1 MSKPLVLISAPVET
15 RSGYGNHSRDIC
27 TALIE
32 LDKYDVKINPV
43 RWGSTAKT
51 ALEDSNSKHQE
62 IKKRFL
68 TSPSLPTQ
76 PDLHIHIVVP
86 NEFHPIAKKNVG
98 ITAGI
103 ETTIPVP
110 QWVEG
115 TNRMDLNIFTSEFS
129 RNGFTSAEFEA
140 QDKPGHLVKM
150 NKPAEVLFEG
160 VDTDVYKEV
169 NKFSK
174 DVSDL
179 FSKIEEDFCFLYTGH
194 WLQGNL
200 GEDRKD
206 TGMLVKIFL
215 ETFKNQENQPALVLK
230 TSGANFSVIDRE
242 EILKKIRKIKQDK
255 NAKFP
260 NIYLIHGD
268 FTDSEMNELY
278 NHPKVKTHI
287 TLTHGEGFGRPL
299 LEAAQSGK
307 PVVAPGWGGQVD
319 FLHRNYSVLLP
330 GSLTKVPKSAFPKE
344 MFFENDENKWF
355 TANYNVAS
363 QVMKDVVNNYSKYLV
378 KGKQL
383 QLYTKSEFSLE
394 KMKEKLDKILSPLF
408 DSIPTQV
415 DLKLPKLQKID
426 NSKLNLPKLKK
437 A

>member
-1 MSKPLVLISAPVET
+1 
-15 RSGYGNHSRDIC
+15 
-27 TALIE
+27 
-32 LDKYDVKINPV
+32 
-43 RWGSTAKT
+43 
-51 ALEDSNSKHQE
+51 
-62 IKKRFL
+62 
-68 TSPSLPTQ
+68 
-76 PDLHIHIVVP
+76 
-86 NEFHPIAKKNVG
+86 
-98 ITAGI
+98 
-103 ETTIPVP
+103 
-110 QWVEG
+110 
-115 TNRMDLNIFTSEFS
+115 
-129 RNGFTSAEFEA
+129 
-140 QDKPGHLVKM
+140 
-150 NKPAEVLFEG
+150 
-160 VDTDVYKEV
+160 
-169 NKFSK
+169 
-174 DVSDL
+174 
-179 FSKIEEDFCFLYTGH
+179 
-194 WLQGNL
+194 
-200 GEDRKD
+200 
-206 TGMLVKIFL
+206 
-215 ETFKNQENQPALVLK
+215 
-230 TSGANFSVIDRE
+230 
-242 EILKKIRKIKQDK
+242 
-255 NAKFP
+255 
-260 NIYLIHGD
+260 
-268 FTDSEMNELY
+268 MNELY

-344 MFFENDENKWF
+344 MFFDNYENKWF